1 MAMNK
6 SHEEEVLFVPY
17 AATKIENERKKNKV
31 CIQGNYQGFSLPYK
45 LQKGPIKFGIL
56 LSWEKNIF
64 SRLN

>member
-6 SHEEEVLFVPY
+6 SHEEEVLFVSY

-31 CIQGNYQGFSLPYK
+31 YIQGNYQGFSLPYK

-56 LSWEKNIF
+56 LSWKKNIF